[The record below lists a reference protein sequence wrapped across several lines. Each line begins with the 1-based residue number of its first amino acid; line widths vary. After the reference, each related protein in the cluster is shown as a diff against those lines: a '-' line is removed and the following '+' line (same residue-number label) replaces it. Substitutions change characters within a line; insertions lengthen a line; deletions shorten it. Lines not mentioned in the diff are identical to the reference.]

1 MILAF
6 GPVSG
11 AHLNPLVT
19 MAGRLRREIAGPTAA
34 AFVVAQIVGAGLG
47 VMVANLMFELP
58 AVTVS
63 VKDRTGWTL
72 WLSEAVA
79 TFGLVLVVRTVGRR
93 GRVAETALAVA
104 AFVGAAMLF
113 TASTCFANPA
123 VTLAR
128 TLTDTFAGIAPSSV
142 PAFLA
147 AQLIGALVA
156 IACDLFVFAPTRT
169 PLGSETPTSDERG

>member
-1 MILAF
+1 M
-6 GPVSG
+6 
-11 AHLNPLVT
+11 
-19 MAGRLRREIAGPTAA
+19 
-34 AFVVAQIVGAGLG
+34 
-47 VMVANLMFELP
+47 
-58 AVTVS
+58 
-63 VKDRTGWTL
+63 
-72 WLSEAVA
+72 
-79 TFGLVLVVRTVGRR
+79 
-93 GRVAETALAVA
+93 AETALAVG

-156 IACDLFVFAPTRT
+156 IACDLFLFAPTRT
-169 PLGSETPTSDERG
+169 

>member
-19 MAGRLRREIAGPTAA
+19 IAGRLRREIAGPIAA
-34 AFVVAQIVGAGLG
+34 ALVVAQIGGAGLG

-63 VKDRTGWTL
+63 AKDRTGWTL

-79 TFGLVLVVRTVGRR
+79 TFGLVLLVRTVGRR
-93 GRVAETALAVA
+93 GRVAETALAVG
-104 AFVGAAMLF
+104 AFVGAAIVF
-113 TASTCFANPA
+113 TPSTCFANPA

-142 PAFLA
+142 PPFLA

-156 IACDLFVFAPTRT
+156 IGCDLFLFAPNRTR
-169 PLGSETPTSDERG
+169 LGSDAPTSDERG